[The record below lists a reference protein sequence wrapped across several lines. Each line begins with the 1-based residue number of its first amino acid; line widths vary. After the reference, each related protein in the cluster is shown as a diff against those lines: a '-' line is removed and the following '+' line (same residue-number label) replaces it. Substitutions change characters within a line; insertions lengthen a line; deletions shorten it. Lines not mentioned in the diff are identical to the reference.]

1 MESMYRGLKELRM
14 KEAVTTQ
21 IMGDQCRPRGG
32 GSASKGA
39 MRGIEVLLAEVLM
52 FKGVGVG
59 DVDTTLGFEVMELVH
74 GVRVT
79 ADKGFETE
87 LWWGN
92 WEDGEE
98 RVGGRQ

>member
-1 MESMYRGLKELRM
+1 M

-21 IMGDQCRPRGG
+21 IMGDQRRPRGG

-39 MRGIEVLLAEVLM
+39 MRRAEVLLAEVLM
-52 FKGVGVG
+52 LEGMGVG
-59 DVDTTLGFEVMELVH
+59 DMDTTLGFEVMELVH

-79 ADKGFETE
+79 ADKGSKTE

-92 WEDGEE
+92 WEDREE
-98 RVGGRQ
+98 RVRA